1 MAGILQV
8 LLLRKSKNNVLKWHK
23 KKGCPE
29 GKGKTFQE

>member
-8 LLLRKSKNNVLKWHK
+8 LPLRKIENNVLECHK

-29 GKGKTFQE
+29 GKGKTY